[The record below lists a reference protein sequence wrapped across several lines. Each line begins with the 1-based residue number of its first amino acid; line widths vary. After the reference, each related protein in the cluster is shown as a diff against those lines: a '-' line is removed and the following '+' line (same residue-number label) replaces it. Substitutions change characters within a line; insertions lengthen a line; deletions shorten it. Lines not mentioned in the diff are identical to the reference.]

1 MGPIEMNVN
10 KVNAHH
16 NHWEDDETD
25 SDFDPSL
32 EGINLTGKD
41 DVLVVGIDFGTTFS
55 GVAYATASEF
65 LKGNISTIGE
75 WPGCGADEGKV
86 PTELDYDNG
95 TTSWGYDIHS
105 DADPAR
111 WFKLLLLNNEDLQ
124 EDVKSSE
131 FFLLAKEKV
140 RMEGLRPI
148 DLVADYLRLL
158 WAHTMKMI
166 EKSRG
171 AQFLPALRFHIV
183 ISVPAIWKGYA
194 RQSMEEAAK
203 MAGLLAPR
211 EIGKTRLSFVLE
223 PEAAGMATL
232 AEPEHCDLVQ
242 AGDVWLILDA
252 GGGTVDLISYKIT
265 SINPITMGEA
275 VEGTG
280 ALCGAVLI
288 DNAFQGLCRN
298 RLGRRWTLLSPIGLK
313 EIMKDK
319 WERTYKRQFVPK
331 PDSQEEYVVPI
342 PAEAFVN
349 TGQDDLSQL
358 PHIKKARIYFRQCD
372 ILKAFTESFT
382 RIDELVE
389 EQMMNIKQK
398 GLILKG
404 IILVGGLGSSPYL
417 YQHLKD
423 QHMKAGLTIIQ
434 SLGTKPRTAI
444 CRGAVY
450 KGFAEDQLMGT
461 EGEDDDE
468 DSIGMKTSYVPA
480 PIRVTSTISRY
491 SIGTTHYD
499 VFDPSRHSRSD
510 PDYVWSADE
519 GDYVITN
526 QMRWYIRKGENMSKL
541 DPVRHPW
548 CRYVK
553 SNFKGS
559 FTDGLYQC
567 ASSNPPSR
575 IDDTVKHLCGLK
587 WMPDVDTSSLDDFT
601 SADGKRE
608 LKVLN
613 YELEMVPSG
622 ASMDFTFYI
631 NDRKQASHSVKAEY
645 E

>member
-1 MGPIEMNVN
+1 MRVDKDVN
-10 KVNAHH
+10 KRDAHDSYWGH
-16 NHWEDDETD
+16 DDSD
-25 SDFDPSL
+25 SDFDPSM
-32 EGINLTGKD
+32 EGLNLTEKD
-41 DVLVVGIDFGTTFS
+41 EVLVVGIDFGTTFS

-65 LKGNISTIGE
+65 LKGTISTISE
-75 WPGCGADEGKV
+75 WPGCGADEGKA
-86 PTELDYDNG
+86 PTEIDYDNG
-95 TTSWGYDIHS
+95 ITSWGYDIHP
-105 DADPAR
+105 DADPVR
-111 WFKLLLLNNEDLQ
+111 WFKLLLLKNEDLQ
-124 EDVKSSE
+124 DDVKSSE

-140 RMEGLRPI
+140 RMEGLQPL

-171 AQFLPALRFHIV
+171 DQFLPALRFHIV

-232 AEPEHCDLVQ
+232 AEPEHKELVQ
-242 AGDVWLILDA
+242 AGNVWLILDA
-252 GGGTVDLISYKIT
+252 GGGTVDLISYKIAST
-265 SINPITMGEA
+265 SPITMDEA

-298 RLGRRWTLLSPIGLK
+298 RLGRRWTLLSAIGVK

-319 WERTYKRQFVPK
+319 WERTYKRQFIPK
-331 PDSQEEYVVPI
+331 PDSKEEYVVPI

-358 PHIKKARIYFRQCD
+358 PHIKKARIYFRQSD
-372 ILKAFTESFT
+372 IMKAFTESFNK
-382 RIDELVE
+382 IDELVK
-389 EQMMNIKQK
+389 EQMGKIKEK
-398 GLILKG
+398 GLKLKG

-423 QHMKAGLTIIQ
+423 QHTKAGLTIIQ

-461 EGEDDDE
+461 EGDDDDE
-468 DSIGMKTSYVPA
+468 SSMRMKTPYIPA
-480 PIRVTSTISRY
+480 PIQVTSTIARY
-491 SIGTTHYD
+491 SLGTVYYTL
-499 VFDPSRHSRSD
+499 FDPLKHSRSD
-510 PDYVWSADE
+510 PDYEWSADE
-519 GDYVITN
+519 GDYVINN
-526 QMRWYIRKGENMSKL
+526 QMTWYIRKGENMSKL

-548 CRYVK
+548 SRYVK
-553 SNFKGS
+553 RNHRGS
-559 FTDGLYQC
+559 LNDGLYQC
-567 ASSNPPSR
+567 ASSDPPQR
-575 IDDTVKHLCGLK
+575 MNDTVKLLCDLK
-587 WMPDVDTSSLDDFT
+587 WTPDVEISSLKDFT
-601 SADGKRE
+601 SADGNRR
-608 LKVLN
+608 LKVLE
-613 YELEMVPSG
+613 YDIEMVPSG
-622 ASMDFTFYI
+622 ASMDFTFYV
-631 NDRKQASHSVKAEY
+631 NHRKQASHNVKAEY
-645 E
+645 D